1 MPLPTPSS
9 PSSPSR
15 WAGAAVRPVARPLR
29 QAPAAPA
36 ANDAGAGCAR
46 GVLLT
51 WPAPTEERGGVGNT
65 ASKAGSARLAAVPAV
80 ARPATSRDDRSS
92 DGAREA
98 GRVERDAR
106 LATLLAQAAAGQ
118 AAAFEAFYESTFGY
132 AQALARRM
140 LRDADLEDVLSEAY
154 LQAWREVARFDAAR
168 GSAVTWLLTLVRSR
182 ALDALERARRHPSVA
197 DDEPHDDT
205 PSDAP
210 APPDVAAGVEA
221 GCALQRALL
230 ALSRDERW
238 VLSLAYYRELPHSRI
253 AEETGFPL
261 GTVKS
266 LILRAQHKLRAQL
279 GAHA

>member
-1 MPLPTPSS
+1 MPLPTPS
-9 PSSPSR
+9 PLPR
-15 WAGAAVRPVARPLR
+15 PAGTAVQAVARALR
-29 QAPAAPA
+29 RAPTTRA
-36 ANDAGAGCAR
+36 ANDAGTGCTR

-51 WPAPTEERGGVGNT
+51 WSAPTEEHGGVGNT
-65 ASKAGSARLAAVPAV
+65 VSKAGRARLAAVPA
-80 ARPATSRDDRSS
+80 ARRPPPGRGEASPAAACAAGRIDRS
-92 DGAREA
+92 
-98 GRVERDAR
+98 ERDGR
-106 LATLLAQAAAGQ
+106 LAVLLAQAAAGH
-118 AAAFEAFYESTFGY
+118 ASAFEAFYEATFGY

-140 LRDADLEDVLSEAY
+140 LRDTELEDVLSEAY
-154 LQAWREVARFDAAR
+154 LQAWREVTRFDPTR

-197 DDEPHDDT
+197 DDETRDDA

-210 APPDVAAGVEA
+210 APPDLAAGVEA

-238 VLSLAYYRELPHSRI
+238 VLALAYYRDLPHSRI

-266 LILRAQHKLRAQL
+266 LILRAQQKLRARL
-279 GAHA
+279 AAFS